1 MEEIN
6 KKVKGK
12 RGRPRVYNY
21 LEPFV
26 IPVVKPVPEPEQII
40 EPVII
45 PIIET
50 VIIPIKTIKYCSQY
64 YQDHK
69 NIKVTCPKCLQ
80 EVQKY
85 TIGKHQK
92 NKTCILINS
101 LIHSNK

>member
-21 LEPFV
+21 LEQFA
-26 IPVVKPVPEPEQII
+26 IPVVKPVPEPEQIV
-40 EPVII
+40 E
-45 PIIET
+45 PII
-50 VIIPIKTIKYCSQY
+50 ISINAIKYCSQY

-101 LIHSNK
+101 LNHANK